1 MSIKNFILKYCYS
14 FFLIFLFLVA
24 LRIFLLQF
32 PLLKNLDLEIAI
44 LYSLIFS
51 IISGFGGLF
60 FLSKGERL
68 SSILFLNF
76 IFIVFLFIIF
86 LLIELFFYKCP
97 ISEGVLFF
105 PLFLITSSIFSLALS
120 SIYFSAGKKKGF
132 LLLSLS
138 YIALILYS
146 LIEYYF
152 EPQLFL
158 FNPLVIYYPGLVY
171 NEVFEIERR
180 ILIYTAG
187 LLVGSLTILMPK
199 LLDDPESKLPNINQ
213 PFFYIFSILI
223 FSLMFL
229 FSDELGLSTS
239 QKFLEHKFPLKIIN
253 HNYEILI
260 QDKSISDIER
270 KLIELKVQFHYQ
282 SLVKIFGY
290 EVSGIQIFIF
300 DSDKSKKEFLGDEV
314 ADFTKPWLKQIFVTK
329 RSFDQTIKHELAH
342 IFFGESSKNLF
353 KVASRFNLGLIEGGA
368 MAIEWDWLEN
378 TPDYYSAMIKRFSPE
393 LDLEKFFDNYTFA
406 TQKSSL
412 SYLIS
417 GAFCKFLIEKYGLKK
432 FLEFYREGDYSKV
445 FSNDLKN
452 DLNEFSSRLNSFHF
466 TANDSLKFKVLFGGQ
481 TLFERKCPRSIG
493 RMKLKAK
500 KMLAEKSFKKAEE
513 IFRDIY
519 QKTSDQDAFMNLIRT
534 KFYQKKFDEVIKE
547 SKSNE
552 VINQFNGFSSVYL
565 KIYYALSLARTG
577 NQEKAKEIISQL
589 KSLNISSSWNSYFN
603 LILFLISEPELID
616 YLIEKNLNQMLSD
629 LKKKFSEE
637 TSILVNDLENLN
649 DQELDKVLQTY
660 RYNPWILKDCFYR
673 YIMLGNFTKANSIIE
688 MINNEFP
695 EINEAFQYQ
704 LDLMTFIL
712 EKLETNE
719 ESK

>member
-1 MSIKNFILKYCYS
+1 MSIKNFILKYRYS

-60 FLSKGERL
+60 FLSKGERV
-68 SSILFLNF
+68 SSILFLNLK
-76 IFIVFLFIIF
+76 FIVFLFIIF

-158 FNPLVIYYPGLVY
+158 FNPLVIFFPGLVY

-187 LLVGSLTILMPK
+187 LLVGSLTILLPK
-199 LLDDPESKLPNINQ
+199 LLDDPESKLPNINR

-229 FSDELGLSTS
+229 FSDDLGLSTS
-239 QKFLEHKFPLKIIN
+239 QKFLEHKFSVKIKN

-260 QDKSISDIER
+260 QDKSIFDVER

-353 KVASRFNLGLIEGGA
+353 KVAARFNLGLIEGGA

-417 GAFCKFLIEKYGLKK
+417 GAFCKFSIEKYGLKK

-481 TLFERKCPRSIG
+481 TLFERKCPRSIS

-500 KMLAEKSFKKAEE
+500 KMLAEKLFKKPEE

-547 SKSNE
+547 SKSTE

-616 YLIEKNLNQMLSD
+616 NLIDKNFNQMLSD

-649 DQELDKVLQTY
+649 VQELDKVLQTY

-673 YIMLGNFTKANSIIE
+673 YIMLGNFTKANSLIE
-688 MINNEFP
+688 TIKLKYSNF
-695 EINEAFQYQ
+695 NEAYKYQ
-704 LDLMTFIL
+704 IDLMSFVL
-712 EKLETNE
+712 EKLRPE
-719 ESK
+719 KGV